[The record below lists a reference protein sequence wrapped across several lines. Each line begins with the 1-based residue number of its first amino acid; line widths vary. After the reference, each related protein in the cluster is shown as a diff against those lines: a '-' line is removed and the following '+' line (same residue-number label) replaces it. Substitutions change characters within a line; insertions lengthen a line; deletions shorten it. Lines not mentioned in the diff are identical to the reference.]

1 MGVQLYIKSLANKN
15 QSAPIFIYAQHKGKI
30 FKKNIGIS
38 VLPKEWNKNT
48 YQIKSS
54 SISTVAINKRLLE
67 ITNTLREAWSLFES
81 DLYNWD
87 ELCNMLRG
95 GKPEE
100 GVMGFIEDVLR
111 PGMKLSTYQSYKYSY
126 RALLKALGRDSLTFK
141 ELNYDNLDKADTA
154 KVNNKHFVDL
164 KSIQVNLTS

>member
-1 MGVQLYIKSLANKN
+1 MVRNLNHLIIITFL
-15 QSAPIFIYAQHKGKI
+15 KI
-30 FKKNIGIS
+30 FP
-38 VLPKEWNKNT
+38 LCC
-48 YQIKSS
+48 
-54 SISTVAINKRLLE
+54 AINKRLLE

-100 GVMGFIEDVLR
+100 GVMGFIEDALR
-111 PGMKLSTYQSYKYSY
+111 PVMKLSTYQSYKYSY

-141 ELNYDNLDKADTA
+141 ELNYDP
-154 KVNNKHFVDL
+154 L
-164 KSIQVNLTS
+164 KI